1 MGKRRVKLPPPPE
14 DTEKWMTT
22 FADLVSLMLTFFILL
37 VSMSTLDET
46 GLSDISTFFKRAVH
60 VLESGDGSEIDIRPI
75 KPIQKYVSAREL
87 MLAMRQHATKVL
99 KESSVEHHVST
110 AILNDQL
117 ILSLDDAV
125 LFRPGSEELS
135 QAARDS
141 IERLANLFAMTPGLI
156 RVEGHTD
163 NAQLPPTSVFDDPW
177 QLSLARAAEVMNVL
191 KMHGVNPRRLSIAG
205 YGPSKPVSTNRTAF
219 GRERNRRVDII
230 VYTSNLK

>member
-1 MGKRRVKLPPPPE
+1 MTRRRVKVPPPPE

-37 VSMSTLDET
+37 VSMSTLDQT

-60 VLESGDGSEIDIRPI
+60 VMESGDGSEIDIRPI

-99 KESSVEHHVST
+99 KESSLKHHVRV

-117 ILSLDDAV
+117 ILSLDNAV
-125 LFRPGSEELS
+125 LFRPGSADLS
-135 QAARDS
+135 PAARES
-141 IERLANLFAMTPGLI
+141 IERLANLFVSTPGQI

-163 NAQLPPTSVFDDPW
+163 NAPLPATSIFDDSW
-177 QLSLARAAEVMNVL
+177 QLSLARAAEVMSVL
-191 KMHGVNPRRLSIAG
+191 KMHGVNSRRLSIVG
-205 YGPSKPVSTNRTAF
+205 YGPSQPVSTNRTAF

-230 VYTSNLK
+230 VYTTTLD